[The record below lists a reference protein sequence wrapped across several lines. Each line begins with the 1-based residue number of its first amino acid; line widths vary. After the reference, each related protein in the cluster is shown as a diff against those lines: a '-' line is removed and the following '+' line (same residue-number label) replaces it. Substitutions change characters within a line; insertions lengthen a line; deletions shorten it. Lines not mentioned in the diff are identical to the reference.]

1 MLQSLQAGRAIAA
14 LMVLCFHLGLAIQH
28 YFGVSAFLA
37 PFGHAGVEFFF
48 VLSGFIIT
56 SAHRRDIHQPRRI
69 GRFLWKR
76 FARIYPIYWIVFL
89 AAYAGAHG
97 IVNLSAVELV
107 RALLLVPAESA
118 PVISVAWSLQWEVVF
133 YGLFAALI
141 LHPALGLAALA
152 AALFCW
158 PDGTVYL
165 ALFLAGALCAVI
177 DQRRLALPGRTV
189 ALLGAAV
196 FVGACVYDVTTGLK
210 PTLWL
215 GIGAAILVL
224 GLVSAERAG
233 HVFGRH
239 PALQLLG
246 DASYCIYLVHYP
258 FISAACKAAMWVGLR
273 GQTWGWVLYP
283 VMLSGAVLAG
293 VWLHLWVEKPLL
305 GRLNKAGTSDAL
317 TPPA

>member
-1 MLQSLQAGRAIAA
+1 MLLSLQAGRAIAA

-28 YFGVSAFLA
+28 YFGTSLFLV

-56 SAHRRDIHQPRRI
+56 SAHRGDIHQPRQI

-89 AAYAGAHG
+89 VAYAGAYR
-97 IVNLSAVELV
+97 IVNLSPGELI
-107 RALLLVPAESA
+107 RALLLIPADSA

-141 LHPALGLAALA
+141 LHPALGVAAFV

-158 PDGTVYL
+158 PDGALYL
-165 ALFLAGALCAVI
+165 ALFLVGALCAVV
-177 DQRRLALPGRTV
+177 DRRRLALPGRTV
-189 ALLGAAV
+189 ALLGAAI
-196 FVGACVYDVTTGLK
+196 FVSACMYDVITGFK
-210 PTLWL
+210 PTPWL
-215 GIGAAILVL
+215 GLGAAVLVL

-233 HVFGRH
+233 HVFGGH
-239 PALQLLG
+239 PALLLLG

-258 FISAACKAAMWVGLR
+258 FISAACKAAMWLGLR

-283 VMLSGAVLAG
+283 VVLSGAVLAG
-293 VWLHLWVEKPLL
+293 VALHRWIEKPLL
-305 GRLNKAGTSDAL
+305 GRLNQGWR
-317 TPPA
+317 